1 MTIVIDNIR
10 RVLYTCMGVAEDDGC
25 IPVSIVLDAV
35 GVSIVGV
42 LVIGASGSIV
52 DVSVADVFVVA
63 VGCSV
68 VVVGVTAVSLAGG
81 NSSVYNLTIHCS
93 INYYNTPHQALS
105 FH

>member
-10 RVLYTCMGVAEDDGC
+10 RVLYACKGVAEDGGC
-25 IPVSIVLDAV
+25 IPDSIVLDVA

-42 LVIGASGSIV
+42 LVIGDSGSIV
-52 DVSVADVFVVA
+52 DVSVADIFVVA

-68 VVVGVTAVSLAGG
+68 VIVDATAVSLGGG

-93 INYYNTPHQALS
+93 INYCNIPHQALS